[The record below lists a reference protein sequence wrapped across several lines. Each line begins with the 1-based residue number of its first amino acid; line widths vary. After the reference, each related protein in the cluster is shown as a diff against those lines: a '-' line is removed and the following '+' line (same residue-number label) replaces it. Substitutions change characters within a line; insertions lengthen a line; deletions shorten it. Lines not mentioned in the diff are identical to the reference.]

1 MRPCPT
7 YWTERSF
14 LPPKHGR
21 AASCMQSCPMNCSS
35 TRPGD
40 GYWIAEP
47 LFRLG
52 LEKGSRF
59 REASPT
65 APQDISLFDPPTL
78 MDRLRLYTH
87 LHLPIIHKTTP
98 SITQRRK

>member
-14 LPPKHGR
+14 LPPKHWR

-47 LFRLG
+47 LLRLG
-52 LEKGSRF
+52 IEKASRF
-59 REASPT
+59 REASPV
-65 APQDISLFDPPTL
+65 APQDIPPSAIG
-78 MDRLRLYTH
+78 RASGRESVGQYVEI
-87 LHLPIIHKTTP
+87 PEGSVYIKKKQYIK
-98 SITQRRK
+98 